1 MSPIYPL
8 ATSSWDQAEQDA
20 LQRVIDSDMYSMGPR
35 CAPLKKN
42 LPRILAANMR

>member
-20 LQRVIDSDMYSMGPR
+20 LQRVIDSDMYSMGP
-35 CAPLKKN
+35 
-42 LPRILAANMR
+42 